1 MATKSN
7 NDSPSI
13 PSRAV
18 LPMSKTD
25 TISNIHSQWP
35 NSVENFTEDV
45 SNEHFTDLTDF
56 SFLRIQREKESFPL
70 ETKLCPGDEVL
81 ASPISS
87 ENRNIALS
95 VTSQSSIGGR
105 ELTSPL
111 PKSQTEERQMDSAII
126 QQSTPIRDSPR
137 CSVLPS
143 KRDLTDDDDD
153 DVGVLF
159 KRKPADRFVHQ
170 DNFMESLPLDPIDDS
185 FSPVNDS
192 KNETEIVSFNPC
204 ETFQSSLSLSQQ
216 IRFNDKWRKWMQ
228 QQQHTSDVFSSLL
241 SETLN
246 DSTSVVYHNLQS
258 ANTSTPVSTSSP
270 LYQLDS
276 SVPSSGEYSFPPTSG
291 YPSTSQ
297 HESFSPDVPRLLKLT
312 RNWFLDTG
320 FTINNQSVNKT
331 PVEELLKISKTE
343 IISCF
348 KLTNN
353 HLTCERAQ
361 RQNVRLAAQLLSH
374 PTSVE
379 TPPIEDEMISHP

>member
-87 ENRNIALS
+87 ENRNVALS

-192 KNETEIVSFNPC
+192 KNETEIVSFN
-204 ETFQSSLSLSQQ
+204 
-216 IRFNDKWRKWMQ
+216 
-228 QQQHTSDVFSSLL
+228 
-241 SETLN
+241 
-246 DSTSVVYHNLQS
+246 
-258 ANTSTPVSTSSP
+258 
-270 LYQLDS
+270 LDS

-343 IISCF
+343 ISSCF

>member
-1 MATKSN
+1 
-7 NDSPSI
+7 
-13 PSRAV
+13 
-18 LPMSKTD
+18 MSKTD

-87 ENRNIALS
+87 ENRNVALS

-192 KNETEIVSFNPC
+192 KNETEIVSFNVRCPGGIIRTPKSKGKSRKNIFKYSPLKR
-204 ETFQSSLSLSQQ
+204 EFFKRTPVKSDGLLPLGTRNEYSGELLESKKRGFKNLNYKEGERKVSS
-216 IRFNDKWRKWMQ
+216 DKWGYLY
-228 QQQHTSDVFSSLL
+228 D
-241 SETLN
+241 EEG
-246 DSTSVVYHNLQS
+246 NLQK
-258 ANTSTPVSTSSP
+258 
-270 LYQLDS
+270 
-276 SVPSSGEYSFPPTSG
+276 SVYASMLCS
-291 YPSTSQ
+291 
-297 HESFSPDVPRLLKLT
+297 R
-312 RNWFLDTG
+312 FLQA
-320 FTINNQSVNKT
+320 INN
-331 PVEELLKISKTE
+331 
-343 IISCF
+343 
-348 KLTNN
+348 
-353 HLTCERAQ
+353 TC
-361 RQNVRLAAQLLSH
+361 VYMVPML
-374 PTSVE
+374 
-379 TPPIEDEMISHP
+379 